1 VTPNKGLKNDIKSSK
16 GLYINLFRKKGQI
29 TKKIGL
35 ATNTRPDIAFAV
47 NLHARHN
54 ASPTKRHWIGI
65 KNVLRY
71 IHGTVDLDLFYGRNQ
86 DPLLQQTSVQA
97 VWLASTQAVPGT
109 ACGAPP
115 VM

>member
-1 VTPNKGLKNDIKSSK
+1 M
-16 GLYINLFRKKGQI
+16 FRKEGQI

-35 ATNTRPDIAFAV
+35 ANNTRPDIAFAV

-71 IHGTVDLDLFYGRNQ
+71 IHGTADLDLFYGRNQ
-86 DPLLQQTSVQA
+86 DPKPHRVHKCWLSVR
-97 VWLASTQAVPGT
+97 
-109 ACGAPP
+109 PP
-115 VM
+115 QWKVSNWVCILNGGIAIS